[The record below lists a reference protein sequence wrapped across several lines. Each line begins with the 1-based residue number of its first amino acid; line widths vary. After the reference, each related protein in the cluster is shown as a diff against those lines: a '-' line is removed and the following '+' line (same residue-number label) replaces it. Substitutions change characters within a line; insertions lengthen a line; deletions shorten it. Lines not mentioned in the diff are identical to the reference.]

1 MIPIEYMPPLMFA
14 GLVMFMLFG
23 YPVSFSLAAV
33 GLFFGFFSIEWGYFA
48 PSFLQAIPGRIF
60 GSILSND
67 LLLAIPFFTFM
78 GTILERCG
86 LAEDMLESMGQLFG
100 TVRGGLGYS
109 VIIVGFILGAVTGTV
124 AAQVIAMTLIS
135 LPIMMRYKYDM
146 RYATGVLA
154 ASGTITQLVPPSLVL
169 VVLADQLGKSVG
181 DMYLG
186 AWGPSLMQIAFFA
199 LYTFLLS
206 IIKPHYLPAIPKE
219 DLTLVG
225 WPLWKKCLAGIVPS
239 AVLIFLVLGTMM
251 FGIATPTEAG
261 AMGAIGAIVLAA
273 MRHKD
278 IGRFSMRFFQ
288 VGVLAVF
295 GGVAAFYW
303 QPKSVLFQ
311 GLFTIVYLSVA
322 WMCIRAA
329 IIPELRGLLRQAY
342 QQTARITAMV
352 SFILIGSTCFSIVF
366 QGVDGNKWVE
376 HLLSSLPGGAWGFL
390 LVVNLF
396 VFFLAFFLDFF
407 EIAFIIVPMLAPV
420 AQKMLAPIVG
430 EHAALIWF
438 GVILCVNM
446 QTSFMHPP
454 FGFALFYMRG
464 VAPKEVKTTD
474 MYWGAI
480 PFVIMQLIMV
490 AMVVL
495 MPKMVTVFLDKDLNV
510 DLDKVKIEF
519 STEPGAGGEGNDS
532 MKSQD
537 QSFGSNAFGGGADA
551 AKDAPKD
558 EEAKPAAP
566 ADAPPTASDA
576 AKVPAAEA
584 GKSEAGK

>member
-1 MIPIEYMPPLMFA
+1 MIPMVPLEYMPPLMFG
-14 GLVMFMLFG
+14 GLVVFMLFG
-23 YPVSFSLAAV
+23 YPVSFSLCAV
-33 GLFFGFFSIEWGYFA
+33 GLFFGFFAIEWGYFA

-135 LPIMMRYKYDM
+135 LPIMMRYKYNI

-199 LYTFLLS
+199 LYTFGLS
-206 IIKPHYLPAIPKE
+206 IVKPHYLPAIPKE

-273 MRHKD
+273 VRHKD
-278 IGRFSMRFFQ
+278 LGNFGMRFFQ

-295 GGVAAFYW
+295 GGVAAYYW
-303 QPKSVLFQ
+303 QPKSLLFQ
-311 GLFTIVYLSVA
+311 GLFTVVYLSVA

-329 IIPELRGLLRQAY
+329 MIPDLRGLLRQAY

-420 AQKMLAPIVG
+420 AQKILEPVVG
-430 EHAALIWF
+430 HDAALIWF
-438 GVILCVNM
+438 GVMLCVNV

-454 FGFALFYMRG
+454 FGFALFYLRS
-464 VAPKEVKTTD
+464 VAPKEVKSTD
-474 MYWGAI
+474 IYWGSI
-480 PFVIMQLIMV
+480 PWVGLQLIMV
-490 AMVVL
+490 VIVIAF
-495 MPKMVTVFLDKDLNV
+495 PQSVTYFLDAPSTIDPKT
-510 DLDKVKIEF
+510 VKIDIQPPP
-519 STEPGAGGEGNDS
+519 TD
-532 MKSQD
+532 D
-537 QSFGSNAFGGGADA
+537 V
-551 AKDAPKD
+551 
-558 EEAKPAAP
+558 AAP
-566 ADAPPTASDA
+566 VF
-576 AKVPAAEA
+576 K
-584 GKSEAGK
+584 